1 MSFVDQ
7 WDTGQA
13 GATWDSGL
21 QWDVNV
27 GPATGNVNPYLQLI
41 TSKHYGKPKFM
52 NTVAITLQPFAD
64 LMFQL
69 NSLSA
74 KFDLDVAA
82 GDQLDAIGEWVGVQ
96 REISTPLVGVYFSL
110 DSGTLGLDQGT
121 MQGPFDPT
129 TALVSL
135 PDDSFRTLI
144 RARIASNQWDGTVP
158 GAYAAWDT
166 LFAGTGFGILIQNLG
181 GMHMI
186 YALTGP
192 APDAVTQ
199 ALFTGGYLNI
209 KPASVQIDFYM
220 TPAAT
225 GIPYFGLDSA
235 SPVIAGL
242 DIGAFGNTFAGT

>member
-1 MSFVDQ
+1 MSFVDH
-7 WDTGQA
+7 WDTGQP

-27 GPATGNVNPYLQLI
+27 GDSPGDISGYLQLV

-52 NTVAITLQPFAD
+52 ATLALTLQPLAD
-64 LMFQL
+64 IIYLL

-82 GDQLDAIGEWVGVQ
+82 GTQLDAIGAWVGVS
-96 REISTPLVGVYFSL
+96 REISQPLTGVYFTL
-110 DSGTLGLDQGT
+110 DSATLGLDQGSLL
-121 MQGPFDPT
+121 GPFDPT
-129 TALVSL
+129 NALVSL
-135 PDDSFRTLI
+135 PDDAYRTLI
-144 RARIASNQWDGTVP
+144 RARIAANSWDGTVP
-158 GAYAAWDT
+158 GAYAAWNT

-181 GMHMI
+181 GMHML

-199 ALFTGGYLNI
+199 ALFSGGYLNI
-209 KPASVQIDFYM
+209 KPTGVQIDFYM
-220 TPAAT
+220 TPAT
-225 GIPYFGLDSA
+225 PGVPYFGLDSD

-242 DIGAFGNTFAGT
+242 DVGAFGNTFTGT